1 MPPQA
6 PVPPLITKSRALGV
20 ATTEIATPV
29 VTFLMMQGV
38 VG

>member
-6 PVPPLITKSRALGV
+6 PVPPLITNPALGV
-20 ATTEIATPV
+20 ATTEIASPV
-29 VTFLMMQGV
+29 VTFLMTQGG